1 MRGFSDNIANLNT
14 EMKNLESSAA
24 RKAEVEQTLSLYT
37 ELAAF
42 EELQEKISEMPTM
55 AGVELKTKRLREDIF

>member
-24 RKAEVEQTLSLYT
+24 RKAEVEETFSTYT

-42 EELQEKISEMPTM
+42 EELQDKISEMPTM
-55 AGVELKTKRLREDIF
+55 AGVELKMKKMREEIF